1 MACRCQHWIL
11 QQSQQQLQI
20 WDLSSLPAFALPWFC
35 GWLGWAKFLLL
46 RWRTLAHYRGSQSK
60 MCQGIKCQ
68 SEKHLYSTASSP
80 ANGCTCLG
88 FMCALFVCPSS
99 HSLAPRRPSVL
110 GPSGLRSLDGAGLI
124 PFFQQHSCFLWEKQ
138 WPKHLTGGQRGK
150 NANSYLSYLAS
161 IFVMK
166 ETENK
171 SYSLQNLNLPCVWP
185 NLEWSKL
192 RQDMST

>member
-11 QQSQQQLQI
+11 QRSQQQLQI
-20 WDLSSLPAFALPWFC
+20 WDLSSPPAFALPWFC

-60 MCQGIKCQ
+60 MCQGIKGL

-99 HSLAPRRPSVL
+99 HSLVPRRPSVL
-110 GPSGLRSLDGAGLI
+110 GTSGLRSLDGARLI
-124 PFFQQHSCFLWEKQ
+124 PFFQQQSCFLWEEQ
-138 WPKHLTGGQRGK
+138 WPKHLTGGQRREEK
-150 NANSYLSYLAS
+150 MPTLTWA
-161 IFVMK
+161 I
-166 ETENK
+166 
-171 SYSLQNLNLPCVWP
+171 
-185 NLEWSKL
+185 
-192 RQDMST
+192 